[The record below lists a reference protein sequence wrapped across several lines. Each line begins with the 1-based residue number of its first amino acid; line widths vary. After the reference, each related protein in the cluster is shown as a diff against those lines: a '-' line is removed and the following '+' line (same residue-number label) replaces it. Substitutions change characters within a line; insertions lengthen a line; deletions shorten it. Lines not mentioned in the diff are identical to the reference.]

1 MLLGARLVGRGVKLV
16 GARLVG
22 TGLLGTELVGT
33 KLVGMTVSHY
43 LRYVVLLVFSVDSMI
58 IGSWD
63 LEGRLVLL
71 FFDNSVEG
79 HLLEDMI
86 PGGIFDGR
94 VRDARDDYG
103 P

>member
-1 MLLGARLVGRGVKLV
+1 MLLGARLVGVKLV
-16 GARLVG
+16 GGGTKLVG
-22 TGLLGTELVGT
+22 AKLVGT
-33 KLVGMTVSHY
+33 KLVGVTVSHY

-79 HLLEDMI
+79 HLLGDMI
-86 PGGIFDGR
+86 PGVIPGGDH
-94 VRDARDDYG
+94 
-103 P
+103 